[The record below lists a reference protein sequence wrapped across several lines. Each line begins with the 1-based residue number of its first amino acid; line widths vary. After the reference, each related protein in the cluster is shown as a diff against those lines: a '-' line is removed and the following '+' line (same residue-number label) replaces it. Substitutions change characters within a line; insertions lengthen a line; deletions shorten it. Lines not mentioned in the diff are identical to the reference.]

1 MWEGLK
7 TNFIKVLEALFKTR
21 DNAEILPIQ
30 GGTVIPLLCRKLWG
44 ANRKAGEAVLNVD
57 FCKKKKKRKDAF
69 LVRFTVW
76 LNNPFS
82 PVLIPGKS
90 IEAEDKTVYPL

>member
-1 MWEGLK
+1 MQRYYPFKGEPYS
-7 TNFIKVLEALFKTR
+7 FAL
-21 DNAEILPIQ
+21 PQ
-30 GGTVIPLLCRKLWG
+30 
-44 ANRKAGEAVLNVD
+44 AVGSKQESRRGSVKCGFLQ
-57 FCKKKKKRKDAF
+57 KKKKRKDAF

-82 PVLIPGKS
+82 PVLIPGKG